1 MDFIM
6 NFPFFSIMICML
18 GALSTFLLGKQA
30 AAAVAKSAI
39 FITLVLSIILTA
51 YLHQRGE
58 SFVYMMGHFP
68 APWGNEIRA
77 GELEGVMAIFT
88 CIIALLSLICGK
100 TSIRIQ
106 VDETKQNLYYLIT
119 CLMEASLLALIYTND
134 IFTGYVF
141 IEINTIAGC
150 GLIMIKNTGR
160 AIAASVRYMVVSLVG
175 SGLFLIGTTLLY
187 SITGHLLMENI
198 HASVGELA
206 ATGSYDVTLTI
217 ITALMTV
224 GLSIKSGL
232 FPFHLWIPDAYSISI
247 VPSSA
252 MLSGMVSKGYI
263 FLLIKL
269 IYRVIGFDVY
279 KSTGVFDLVFI
290 AGIAAMIMGSVGAI
304 RSKYLRRMTAYSSV
318 SQIGYIFMGMGIAN
332 DAGAVAAIFH
342 IITHGLTKSL
352 LFMSAAAFTGSKE
365 DIRVSDL
372 KGLGHK
378 HPVFAATFTAAAL
391 SIVGFPLF
399 AGFIAKML
407 LANASFT
414 EGWRLYGA
422 IGAIAVSTILN
433 VVYFFRCII
442 NLYAFGGFDGEECE
456 STELHKNL
464 SEKSD
469 PSPAGGVSERNDVNK
484 LFVPTKYERTVH
496 GICVTVLAIINLYIG
511 LAPKLLTTILT
522 KGLNVFD

>member
-1 MDFIM
+1 
-6 NFPFFSIMICML
+6 MICML
-18 GALSTFLLGKQA
+18 AALSTFMLGKKA
-30 AAAVAKSAI
+30 AAAAAKCALT
-39 FITLVLSIILTA
+39 ITLVLSIVLTA
-51 YLHQRGE
+51 WLHGKGE

-77 GELEGVMAIFT
+77 GELEGIMAIFT
-88 CIIALLSLICGK
+88 CIIALLSLTTGK
-100 TSIRIQ
+100 TSIRTQ
-106 VDETKQNLYYLIT
+106 VDDTKQNLFYLIT

-160 AIAASVRYMVVSLVG
+160 AVASAVRYMVVSLVG

-187 SITGHLLMENI
+187 SITGHLLMKNI
-198 HASVGELA
+198 KTSVLWLASNE
-206 ATGSYDVTLTI
+206 SYSVTLTV

-232 FPFHLWIPDAYSISI
+232 FPFHLWIPDAYAVSIA
-247 VPSSA
+247 PSSS

-263 FLLIKL
+263 FLLIKI
-269 IYRVIGFDVY
+269 IYRVIGFETFR
-279 KSTGVFDLVFI
+279 STGVFDLIFI
-290 AGIAAMIMGSVGAI
+290 AGIAAMIMGSVAAI
-304 RSKYLRRMTAYSSV
+304 RCGYLRRMTAYSSV
-318 SQIGYIFMGMGIAN
+318 SQIGYIFMGIGIAN

-352 LFMSAAAFTGSKE
+352 LFMSASSFTGRKE
-365 DIRVSDL
+365 DIGIKDL
-372 KGLGHK
+372 RGLGHK
-378 HPVFAATFTAAAL
+378 HPVSAATFTAAAL

-407 LANASFT
+407 LANASFS
-414 EGWRLYGA
+414 EGWRMYAA
-422 IGAIAVSTILN
+422 ICAIAVSTILN
-433 VVYFFRCII
+433 VIYFFRCII
-442 NLYAFGGFDGEECE
+442 NLYAYGGFDGTEEE
-456 STELHKNL
+456 NIVETAAEPEYAPTGY
-464 SEKSD
+464 EK
-469 PSPAGGVSERNDVNK
+469 
-484 LFVPTKYERTVH
+484 TVH
-496 GICVTVLAIINLYIG
+496 GISVVILALINIYIG